1 MARACIPAPTS
12 LQVELCRYANFTIDI
27 RGQFDERR
35 LEGGSGPCL
44 VAGGRRARLHQLQ
57 GLATSP
63 IWRAPTPQPLLI
75 SYLCVVHSLFHAPAI
90 FLCPAPPLLPLLC
103 AASPHPAVVRD
114 ISAFIQQTC
123 AARGV
128 HCELELK
135 NEAASVHS
143 DKGTM
148 EVGQSLHVEEKE
160 PP

>member
-1 MARACIPAPTS
+1 MARACVPAPTS
-12 LQVELCRYANFTIDI
+12 LQAELCRYANFTIDI

-57 GLATSP
+57 GVVTSA
-63 IWRAPTPQPLLI
+63 IRRAPPTQPLLI
-75 SYLCVVHSLFHAPAI
+75 SCLCVVHSLSCPRPAS
-90 FLCPAPPLLPLLC
+90 PLFSLLR
-103 AASPHPAVVRD
+103 AASPRPAVVRD
-114 ISAFIQQTC
+114 ISAFIRQTC